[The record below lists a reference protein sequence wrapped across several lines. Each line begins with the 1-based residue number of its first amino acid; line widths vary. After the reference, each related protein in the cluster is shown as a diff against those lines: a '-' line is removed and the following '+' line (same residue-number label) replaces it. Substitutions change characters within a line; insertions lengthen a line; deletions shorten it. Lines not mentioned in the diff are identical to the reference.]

1 MKIKNVCLKQGM
13 FSTLHEQLSSY
24 QQPIL
29 CQEPFQFKKKKS
41 ACCLYTQLNKVHKM
55 EIGSSDDIDVLM
67 YTIIAVKVLNV
78 VDASIKTDIF

>member
-1 MKIKNVCLKQGM
+1 
-13 FSTLHEQLSSY
+13 
-24 QQPIL
+24 
-29 CQEPFQFKKKKS
+29 
-41 ACCLYTQLNKVHKM
+41 M